1 MVLLGVMNK
10 ILLIKT
16 LKNDDIIYWFPELFK
31 KGINILCFFSFT
43 FFLFHDF
50 LDEIFKFGFYILI
63 IR

>member
-31 KGINILCFFSFT
+31 KGINILYIFYFI
-43 FFLFHDF
+43 FFL
-50 LDEIFKFGFYILI
+50 
-63 IR
+63 R